1 MLAQSI
7 AWQADVA
14 DIPARQMRGPRL
26 RVLGHGDANRLRG
39 VTREARSKKQ
49 KPGVSAGLWFS
60 DGDA

>member
-1 MLAQSI
+1 LLIFQQGKCAGH
-7 AWQADVA
+7 ACAF
-14 DIPARQMRGPRL
+14 
-26 RVLGHGDANRLRG
+26 VLGHGDANRLRG